1 MQLLKHLNICDT
13 LFDTSEV
20 TSWVTFSFFFV
31 FDLRYP
37 SSTESERGRRLRT
50 ALSLAESIDE
60 DRLAEQRKRRKERR
74 KEMEKERR
82 KAIRAARQRQKEAK
96 KKSVSF
102 NVRTTILVII
112 LILIIILILE
122 SFSWRRNIAKNRRLQ
137 KSKILWSFQKI

>member
-1 MQLLKHLNICDT
+1 MIEITTHQKLLHKQH
-13 LFDTSEV
+13 
-20 TSWVTFSFFFV
+20 FFFL

-82 KAIRAARQRQKEAK
+82 KAIRAARLRQKEAK

-112 LILIIILILE
+112 LLILIIILILK
-122 SFSWRRNIAKNRRLQ
+122 SFSWRKHITKNSRLQ
-137 KSKILWSFQKI
+137 RFYEVFKKFNLTV